1 MSDILNRL
9 QPIFQDVFDQ
19 KQLVV
24 SRESNAASVTGW
36 DSLTHVSLVLALEQ
50 EFKIRF
56 GLGELQ
62 ELENVGG
69 IVDLIER
76 KLA

>member
-1 MSDILNRL
+1 MNDILNRL
-9 QPIFQDVFDQ
+9 QPIFRDVFDQ
-19 KQLVV
+19 NQLVIT
-24 SRESNAASVTGW
+24 RDSNAASVSGW

-50 EFKIRF
+50 EFKVRF

-69 IVDLIER
+69 IVDLIQR
-76 KLA
+76 KLT

>member
-1 MSDILNRL
+1 MDEILTRL
-9 QPIFQDVFDQ
+9 QPIFRDVFDQ
-19 KQLVV
+19 KKLEI
-24 SRESNAASVTGW
+24 SRESNAATVEGW

-50 EFKIRF
+50 EFKVKF

-69 IVDLIER
+69 IVDLIKR
-76 KLA
+76 KLG